1 MRVENR
7 ATFPHSA
14 PGRAS
19 AHQGAILDKDTPEI
33 LVIGVRFVVRS
44 VPIASP
50 ADFEVRGCARFFAC
64 IQWCELL
71 DLIALASAYRR
82 ASADIMRDEMSKRTR
97 SMLEVL
103 VAATLAVCLAGPTAP
118 GFAQTVQPLPSAP
131 GAEQPAIVAAPGP
144 DVPLANQSTAASA
157 ETQQPAATGAPT
169 GPVLPHD
176 LSPVGMFLA
185 ADIVVKAVMIAL
197 AVASV
202 VTWAIFLV
210 KSLELA
216 SAKSRM
222 KRAVEVLSTANGLA
236 ETDVKLGHK
245 GGVAADMVA
254 AAGDEMARSEV
265 VLDHAPA
272 TGVKERVSSL
282 LSRIEVRAGK
292 RMSAGTGILA
302 SIGSVGPFVGLFGT
316 VWGIMNS
323 FIGISKA
330 QTTNLAIVA
339 PGIAE
344 ALLATAIGLVAA
356 IPAVVIYNYFAR
368 SVGAYK
374 LMLADAAAAVER
386 LVSRDL
392 DHRHIHKRQPR
403 RPEGYAHAADASIA
417 RVG

>member
-1 MRVENR
+1 
-7 ATFPHSA
+7 
-14 PGRAS
+14 
-19 AHQGAILDKDTPEI
+19 
-33 LVIGVRFVVRS
+33 
-44 VPIASP
+44 
-50 ADFEVRGCARFFAC
+50 
-64 IQWCELL
+64 
-71 DLIALASAYRR
+71 
-82 ASADIMRDEMSKRTR
+82 MSKRTR
-97 SMLEVL
+97 SVFKVL
-103 VAATLAVCLAGPTAP
+103 IAATIAVFLAGPPAT
-118 GFAQTVQPLPSAP
+118 GFAQTVQPAPSTS
-131 GAEQPAIVAAPGP
+131 GAEQPAVSATPVPGVRRP
-144 DVPLANQSTAASA
+144 EESTAASG
-157 ETQQPAATGAPT
+157 ETPHLGGVEAPAAT

-185 ADIVVKAVMIAL
+185 ADIVVKTVMIAL

-222 KRAVEVLSTANGLA
+222 RRAVEVLSTANGLA
-236 ETDVKLGHK
+236 ESEAKFGSK

-254 AAGDEMARSEV
+254 AASDEMVRSEA
-265 VLDHAPA
+265 VLDQAPA
-272 TGVKERVSSL
+272 AGVKERVSSL
-282 LSRIEVRAGK
+282 LGRIEIRAGK
-292 RMSAGTGILA
+292 RMSAGTGVLA
-302 SIGSVGPFVGLFGT
+302 SIGSVAPFVGLFGT

-392 DHRHIHKRQPR
+392 DHRHVQKKQPR
-403 RPEGYAHAADASIA
+403 RHEGYAHGAEASIA